1 MITAGRLPQWSLLRI
16 GTPPL
21 SHFVG
26 KYRNTKEQQRIL
38 KQQRVPQ
45 NRHTAAVTLRG
56 ELQKENSRKTQKGFR
71 HTTVLCTWY
80 VGSCCKQQIWSK
92 FCKWT
97 KIYTIFSTAGA
108 LVVIVTFPKVGK
120 VFLSTHKLLVTK
132 LYSARG
138 FWFRVFISFKIQ

>member
-1 MITAGRLPQWSLLRI
+1 MILHYEVWVKAIRNTKSRNTEKTETMRAGMITAGRLPQWSLLRI

-80 VGSCCKQQIWSK
+80 VGSCCKQQTWSK

-108 LVVIVTFPKVGK
+108 LVVITV
-120 VFLSTHKLLVTK
+120 
-132 LYSARG
+132 
-138 FWFRVFISFKIQ
+138 

>member
-1 MITAGRLPQWSLLRI
+1 MILHYEIWVKEIRNTKSRNTEKTETMRAGMITAGRLPQWSLLRI

-38 KQQRVPQ
+38 KQQTAPQ

-80 VGSCCKQQIWSK
+80 VGSCCKQQTWSK

-97 KIYTIFSTAGA
+97 KIYTTFSTAGA
-108 LVVIVTFPKVGK
+108 LVVITV
-120 VFLSTHKLLVTK
+120 
-132 LYSARG
+132 
-138 FWFRVFISFKIQ
+138 